1 MNRIDNV
8 MVNGRYTRSIYNDR
22 GVRCTDAKSDNHL
35 VINTESKAKVLKT
48 QKIFSKNKNRMT
60 EISQSMQKNLDV
72 KYETGSNNYQ
82 MKLIISAKK

>member
-82 MKLIISAKK
+82 MKLIIPAKK

>member
-1 MNRIDNV
+1 MDRIDNV
-8 MVNGRYTRSIYNDR
+8 LVNGRYTRSIYNDR
-22 GVRCTDAKSDNHL
+22 GVRCTDAKSGNHL

-82 MKLIISAKK
+82 MKFIISAKK